1 MSKAKARKTALDQIV
16 TQLRTI
22 LRRETA
28 DVVLAGKLLI
38 ESRQHLKH
46 GEWQPWLAENFDL
59 SYRTAVNYCDAAE
72 YAEQK
77 CNVADF
83 GNLAPTVLY
92 ALAAGHYNPEEE
104 AAILAATHKG
114 RVDQT
119 RASAICDELLPP
131 EPEEIEP
138 DAADAD
144 ADADADDD
152 GDIDEAAEDPEIT
165 AILDGPP
172 PDVLPAPPPSP
183 PNFMLR
189 KFDQAIAVLQ
199 RLMTRSSAQYA
210 NSNHNVS
217 DLENVEGFIH
227 AVADK
232 VRKAKKESKG
242 EEVRL
247 PEPASRV
254 S

>member
-1 MSKAKARKTALDQIV
+1 M
-16 TQLRTI
+16 
-22 LRRETA
+22 RRETT

-38 ESRQHLKH
+38 ESRKHLKH

-83 GNLAPTVLY
+83 ANLAPTVLY
-92 ALAAGHYNPEEE
+92 ALAAGHYNAEEE
-104 AAILAATHKG
+104 AAVLAATRKG

-119 RASAICDELLPP
+119 RALAICDELVPP
-131 EPEEIEP
+131 QEAEDDGKGDGSEENAEENAEDDGKGDEAEEDAEIE
-138 DAADAD
+138 
-144 ADADADDD
+144 
-152 GDIDEAAEDPEIT
+152 

-172 PDVLPAPPPSP
+172 PAVPPPTPTLP

-199 RLMTRSSAQYA
+199 RLMTKSSALYV
-210 NSNHNVS
+210 NSIHSSN
-217 DLENVEGFIH
+217 DLENVENFIH
-227 AVADK
+227 AVADQ
-232 VRKAKKESKG
+232 VCKARKESG
-242 EEVRL
+242 EVQTGRQSSTTAGMERR
-247 PEPASRV
+247 P
-254 S
+254 

>member
-1 MSKAKARKTALDQIV
+1 M
-16 TQLRTI
+16 
-22 LRRETA
+22 RRETT

-38 ESRQHLKH
+38 ESRKHLKH

-83 GNLAPTVLY
+83 ANLAPTVLY
-92 ALAAGHYNPEEE
+92 ALAAGHYNAEEE
-104 AAILAATHKG
+104 AAVLAATRKG

-119 RASAICDELLPP
+119 RALAICDELVPP
-131 EPEEIEP
+131 QEAEDDGKGDEAEEDAEIE
-138 DAADAD
+138 
-144 ADADADDD
+144 
-152 GDIDEAAEDPEIT
+152 

-172 PDVLPAPPPSP
+172 PAVPPPTPTLP

-199 RLMTRSSAQYA
+199 RLMTKSSALYV
-210 NSNHNVS
+210 NSIHSSN
-217 DLENVEGFIH
+217 DLENVENFIH
-227 AVADK
+227 AVADQ
-232 VRKAKKESKG
+232 VCKARKESG
-242 EEVRL
+242 EVQTGRQSSTTAGMERR
-247 PEPASRV
+247 P
-254 S
+254 